1 MNAAQTTALT
11 TALREIMAEV
21 DAAMMASGQG
31 ACYATRKRLVHE
43 AQQRRAAATKPAELW
58 VRAEVA
64 A

>member
-21 DAAMMASGQG
+21 DAAMVASGQG
-31 ACYATRKRLVHE
+31 ACYATRKRLMRE

-58 VRAEVA
+58 ARKVA